1 MMRIGLSD
9 PGLWNT
15 LDRRECSFMALRMV
29 CPDADVRDGGSVVA
43 GKFTSKQVSSLV
55 RWRAIDDGCDAVY
68 FEAGGIYGGLGSVF
82 MGVIGGKPSSR
93 SIFRAQRD
101 GGYVGKPSFPS
112 RL

>member
-1 MMRIGLSD
+1 LNPGLGLAPARPIVLPQRNQLRIMMRIGLSD

-55 RWRAIDDGCDAVY
+55 RWRAIDDGCDR
-68 FEAGGIYGGLGSVF
+68 GCDVF
-82 MGVIGGKPSSR
+82 
-93 SIFRAQRD
+93 
-101 GGYVGKPSFPS
+101 
-112 RL
+112 